1 MTFDIKNLHVSN
13 VHPLRLL
20 HGEYTFLTISIL
32 LSSIGSTSLS
42 RAAAWRGTL
51 ARHSAKRI
59 LRMVW
64 HH

>member
-1 MTFDIKNLHVSN
+1 MSN